1 VDLEAAAFTLGGL
14 RMYPLAVTTR
24 CGEAAN
30 GLIALSGGSGSIVAE
45 APRAM
50 IGLSKYNLT
59 HDLVMRSGVFAMHLL
74 AADPPESLEASLSI
88 IMALGATS
96 GRDGDKLTAL
106 ATKEGVTGS
115 PILTDALAYVE
126 GRVVNSM
133 DCDENTVFLADV
145 VASERLRDGGRL
157 KVGDA
162 WKVLPAEWLET
173 YTRHHEPQAAD
184 ARRRRGL
191 EA

>member
-1 VDLEAAAFTLGGL
+1 VDLDAAAFTLGGL

-24 CGEAAN
+24 SGETAN
-30 GLIALSGGSGSIVAE
+30 GLIALSGGSGSIVAD

-59 HDLVMRSGVFAMHLL
+59 HDLVVGSGVFAMHLL
-74 AADPPESLEASLSI
+74 AADPPEALASSLSI
-88 IMALGATS
+88 IMALGAAS
-96 GRDGDKLTAL
+96 GRDGDKLGSL
-106 ATKEGVTGS
+106 ATKDCVTGC

-133 DCDENTVFLADV
+133 DCEENTVFLADV
-145 VASERLRDGGRL
+145 VASERLRDGHRL
-157 KVGDA
+157 NVGDA
-162 WKVLPAEWLET
+162 WKALPPEWLET
-173 YTRHHEPQAAD
+173 YERNHAPQAAD

>member
-1 VDLEAAAFTLGGL
+1 MDLDAAAFTLGGL

-24 CGEAAN
+24 SGDTAN
-30 GLIALSGGSGSIVAE
+30 GLIALSGGSGSIVAD

-59 HDLVMRSGVFAMHLL
+59 HDLVMSSGVFAMHLL
-74 AADPPESLEASLSI
+74 AADPPEALDASLSI
-88 IMALGATS
+88 VMALGASS
-96 GRDGDKLTAL
+96 GRDGDKLSTL
-106 ATKEGVTGS
+106 ATKDGVTGS
-115 PILTDALAYVE
+115 PILIDALAYVE

-145 VASERLRDGGRL
+145 VAAERLRDGHRL
-157 KVGDA
+157 NVGDA
-162 WKVLPAEWLET
+162 WKALPSEWLEK
-173 YTRHHEPQAAD
+173 YERNHAPQAAD
-184 ARRRRGL
+184 ARQRRGL